1 MDARQGIAAAMAF
14 GGTSMDVNGV
24 CRLDSGQH
32 GIPGQNTKTP
42 GVGESQDFYK
52 MLQQR
57 AASGLNFS
65 KHATKRLSERGI
77 AVDNQL
83 MSNLE
88 HAVEDAR
95 KKGAKDVAIIGAQG
109 IFIVNVPNNTVVTT
123 MSQSDM
129 KERVFTNIDSAVI
142 M

>member
-1 MDARQGIAAAMAF
+1 
-14 GGTSMDVNGV
+14 MDVNGV
-24 CRLDSGQH
+24 RRLGSGQQ
-32 GIPGQNTKTP
+32 GIPGQKTSAP
-42 GVGESQDFYK
+42 GMGESQDFYA
-52 MLQQR
+52 MLQER
-57 AASGLNFS
+57 AKTGLNFS

-95 KKGAKDVAIIGAQG
+95 KKGARDVAIIGAQG

-123 MSQSDM
+123 MSQNDM

>member
-1 MDARQGIAAAMAF
+1 M
-14 GGTSMDVNGV
+14 N
-24 CRLDSGQH
+24 
-32 GIPGQNTKTP
+32 
-42 GVGESQDFYK
+42 
-52 MLQQR
+52 
-57 AASGLNFS
+57 
-65 KHATKRLSERGI
+65 ERGI

-123 MSQSDM
+123 MSQNDM
-129 KERVFTNIDSAVI
+129 RERVFTNIDSAVI

>member
-1 MDARQGIAAAMAF
+1 MAF
-14 GGTSMDVNGV
+14 GGTSMDVNGIG
-24 CRLDSGQH
+24 RIDNGRQ

-42 GVGESQDFYK
+42 GVGESQDFYQ

-57 AASGLNFS
+57 AKVGLNFS
-65 KHATKRLSERGI
+65 KHATKRLNERGI

-95 KKGAKDVAIIGAQG
+95 KKGARDVAIIGPQG
-109 IFIVNVPNNTVVTT
+109 VFIVNGSYHHVP
-123 MSQSDM
+123 
-129 KERVFTNIDSAVI
+129 E
-142 M
+142 

>member
-1 MDARQGIAAAMAF
+1 MAF
-14 GGTSMDVNGV
+14 GGTSMDVNGIG
-24 CRLDSGQH
+24 RIDSGRQ

-42 GVGESQDFYK
+42 GVGESQDFYQ

-57 AASGLNFS
+57 AKVGLNFS
-65 KHATKRLSERGI
+65 KHATKRLNERGI

-95 KKGAKDVAIIGAQG
+95 KKGARDVAIIGAQG